1 MIFNS
6 YVSLPEGSWK
16 KKKNAGEKCVEA
28 GHPATLWSEA
38 IDQLVAWDPTQRE
51 DQTLG
56 WPQQKGSPGMGKFRE
71 NSWCWYVYICLPWCP
86 LQKLLEYPAC
96 CLEKKSRVSHFIINK
111 EKFYGNSH
119 IMRMVKK
126 TYDTRWYQICGVD
139 IHKQQLSWCWAKVWI
154 HRHKESISQKWL
166 WIKSLVPWWTAE
178 YLPFPKKYGAS

>member
-1 MIFNS
+1 MRWGRPPS
-6 YVSLPEGSWK
+6 HSVVRGHRPTRSLRSDTKGGPNLGLAPTKRESWHGKIQGKFMMLICLHMFTMMSTAKIAWIPSLLLGK
-16 KKKNAGEKCVEA
+16 KK
-28 GHPATLWSEA
+28 T
-38 IDQLVAWDPTQRE
+38 
-51 DQTLG
+51 
-56 WPQQKGSPGMGKFRE
+56 
-71 NSWCWYVYICLPWCP
+71 
-86 LQKLLEYPAC
+86 
-96 CLEKKSRVSHFIINK
+96 RVSHFIINK